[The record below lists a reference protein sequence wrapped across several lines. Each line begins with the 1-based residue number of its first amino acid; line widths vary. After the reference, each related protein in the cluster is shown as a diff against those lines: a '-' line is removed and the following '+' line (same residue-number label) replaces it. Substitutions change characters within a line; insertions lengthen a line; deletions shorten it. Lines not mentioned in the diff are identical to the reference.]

1 MSGRIDDAAILKQ
14 MLTDAKTIA
23 VVGHSDKPTRTSYMI
38 AAYLRRVGYT
48 VYAVNPTVDMIDGEP
63 SYASLNDVP
72 AQIDI
77 VNVFRRS
84 EHLPGVVED
93 APHPGSIRRQDGVL
107 PLRVHLGSLDAAAL
121 PLRSGHAPGL
131 ADHAAPRPGQPGDHG
146 ALAVGRALIPPR
158 RRKDGP
164 R

>member
-93 APHPGSIRRQDGVL
+93 AIGVGA
-107 PLRVHLGSLDAAAL
+107 PVVWAQLGVI
-121 PLRSGHAPGL
+121 HEE
-131 ADHAAPRPGQPGDHG
+131 
-146 ALAVGRALIPPR
+146 AVQRAEQAGINIVMDRCIKVERARLL
-158 RRKDGP
+158 
-164 R
+164 